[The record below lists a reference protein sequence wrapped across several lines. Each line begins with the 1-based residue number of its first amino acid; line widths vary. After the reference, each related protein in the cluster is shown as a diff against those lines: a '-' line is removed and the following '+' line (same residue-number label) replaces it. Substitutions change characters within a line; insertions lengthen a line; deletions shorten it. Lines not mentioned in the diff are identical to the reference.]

1 PRPPPAPPG
10 TSPRSRADG
19 SGAGPRTVYHRS
31 PGRGRAP
38 GSSRPVR
45 SAGGPTVEGG
55 KGRRGGL
62 GAAAPSTRSDGAA
75 ASGPSPEESTGRG
88 PPRTP
93 RRSGGP
99 RSAAAPAAAAAT
111 APGGLGGHPADGHPG
126 QQLHRVVVPLRAA
139 GGIGGLGHRP

>member
-1 PRPPPAPPG
+1 
-10 TSPRSRADG
+10 
-19 SGAGPRTVYHRS
+19 
-31 PGRGRAP
+31 
-38 GSSRPVR
+38 RPVR

-99 RSAAAPAAAAAT
+99 PSAAAPAAAAAT

-139 GGIGGLGHRP
+139 GGIGGLGHRPGQFEGLAAGPAGVLVSRHGTDDKDRAPPRRRPRRTPNGR